1 MRSEQTRTKSAAPAE
16 LASRASLAPPDPRAA
31 AALPA
36 VGAGWEDRLYSGLRM
51 RSVPSELSASL
62 IEALGE
68 AGVEAEHLQMLVHG
82 FLHSRAASRQ
92 LGDHFLRR
100 LDASA
105 RRLAHIADR
114 LEVATQGYLTAL
126 EIADAGVR
134 EAAAREDIW
143 WPEQASA
150 PSNAEQLELR
160 LRRCGFAYRHV
171 VAAHLAANV
180 EAVVD
185 YAAQLP
191 HALGA
196 LPPAGIVPAGSLYR
210 GLDELTSA
218 LQGYVIPNHVAD
230 LSDQAPGLLTGIARL
245 YALDAYD
252 DTSIESDIVW
262 ARAQLAFAH
271 NVQER
276 FSAGRIGSAGTG
288 ADWAGSAIAEWT
300 ETIAVLEGLR
310 ATTSRTNT
318 P

>member
-1 MRSEQTRTKSAAPAE
+1 MRSEQTRTQSAAPAE
-16 LASRASLAPPDPRAA
+16 LASRASLASPDQRAA
-31 AALPA
+31 AAFPA
-36 VGAGWEDRLYSGLRM
+36 AGTGWEDRLYSGLRM
-51 RSVPSELSASL
+51 RHIPAELSASL

-82 FLHSRAASRQ
+82 FLHSRAASHQ

-105 RRLAHIADR
+105 RRLVHIADR

-143 WPEQASA
+143 WPEHALDA
-150 PSNAEQLELR
+150 SNAEPLELR

-171 VAAHLAANV
+171 VATHLAANV

-196 LPPAGIVPAGSLYR
+196 LPPAGILPTGSLYR

-230 LSDQAPGLLTGIARL
+230 LSDQAPGLLSGIARL
-245 YALDAYD
+245 YALDAYE
-252 DTSIESDIVW
+252 DTSVESDIVW
-262 ARAQLAFAH
+262 ARAQLAFART
-271 NVQER
+271 VQER
-276 FSAGRIGSAGTG
+276 FGASRMGSPETG
-288 ADWAGSAIAEWT
+288 ADWAGSAIAEWS
-300 ETIAVLEGLR
+300 ETIAVLEALR
-310 ATTSRTNT
+310 ATTSRTSI